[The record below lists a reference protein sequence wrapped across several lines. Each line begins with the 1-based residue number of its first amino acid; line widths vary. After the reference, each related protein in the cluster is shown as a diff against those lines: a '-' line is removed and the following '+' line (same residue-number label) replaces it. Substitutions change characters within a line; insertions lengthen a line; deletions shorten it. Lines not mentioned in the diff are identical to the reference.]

1 MAGNNKESRAT
12 PEYKLTSY
20 SAWWKRMEKLEAQFY
35 KEVDKEEFT
44 RKKRNEENL
53 KKEEGKKEFVQKFF
67 PSCVNSPGGKVYLK
81 GLPDI
86 DSTGKGAVGKSSK
99 YRSTIPAFNFHNT
112 LDAKGKVKTILNN
125 HQKEPVIESFVQ
137 SLIA

>member
-1 MAGNNKESRAT
+1 M
-12 PEYKLTSY
+12 
-20 SAWWKRMEKLEAQFY
+20 
-35 KEVDKEEFT
+35 
-44 RKKRNEENL
+44 EENGEVVGTVL
-53 KKEEGKKEFVQKFF
+53 QEGDQRGVYKKEKEGGKFEEGGRKEGIRAKILS
-67 PSCVNSPGGKVYLK
+67 SCVNSPGGKVYLK

-86 DSTGKGAVGKSSK
+86 DSTRKGAVGKSSK

-137 SLIA
+137 PLIANTADMEKSEIQRLEQINKL